1 MRFSRGP
8 APNRVPSAV
17 KLLLALVAA
26 LPLALAPPM
35 ARAIEEPKYVVVQ
48 ALGDVEVREVAPLL
62 VAEVVVPGPADEAGN
77 QGFRVLAGYI
87 FGKNQGERKIEMTA
101 PVTLAPA
108 PQRIAMTAPVTQGAV
123 EGGFVVRFM
132 MPSTFTRETL
142 PVPLDA
148 RIAFRELPATRY
160 VVIRYSGFW
169 SERNYDEHLALLRE
183 RARAAGL
190 VTSGEPVYAR
200 YDPPWTPWFLRR
212 NEIWLTLA

>member
-1 MRFSRGP
+1 
-8 APNRVPSAV
+8 V

-26 LPLALAPPM
+26 LPLALATPM

-48 ALGDVEVREVAPLL
+48 SLGDVEVREVAPLL

-101 PVTLAPA
+101 PVTQAPAPAPA

-123 EGGFVVRFM
+123 PGGFVVRFM

-142 PVPLDA
+142 PVPLDE

-169 SERNYDEHLALLRE
+169 TQANYDEHLARLRE
-183 RARAAGL
+183 RAQAAGL
-190 VTSGEPVYAR
+190 RVTGEPVYAR
-200 YDPPWTPWFLRR
+200 YDPPWTLWFLRR
-212 NEIWLTLA
+212 NEIWLALE